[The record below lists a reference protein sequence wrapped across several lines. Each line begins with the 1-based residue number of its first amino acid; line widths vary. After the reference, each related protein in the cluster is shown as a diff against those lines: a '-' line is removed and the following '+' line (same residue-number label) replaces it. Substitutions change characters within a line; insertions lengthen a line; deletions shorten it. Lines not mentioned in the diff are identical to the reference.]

1 MAAKGQAQSGHP
13 EKARSKHPSHCWLGP
28 LQRPGAA
35 SGLSPGFLP
44 PSILCDQGLAGALVP
59 WEAKVTASPGSGQGL
74 SAGPGW
80 MTPADHKETP
90 PRGKLGSPLIAPIP
104 PQLAWVCSCSAWVA
118 GTPQPLP
125 QGIAWPVSSP
135 CLSAEARATSR

>member
-35 SGLSPGFLP
+35 SGLLPGFLP

-80 MTPADHKETP
+80 MTSRRSQGNSTP
-90 PRGKLGSPLIAPIP
+90 WQTRKSLNCSYPTTAGLGLFVFCMGGWDPTALTPRHSLARLI
-104 PQLAWVCSCSAWVA
+104 S
-118 GTPQPLP
+118 
-125 QGIAWPVSSP
+125 
-135 CLSAEARATSR
+135 LSLRRGQSHQ